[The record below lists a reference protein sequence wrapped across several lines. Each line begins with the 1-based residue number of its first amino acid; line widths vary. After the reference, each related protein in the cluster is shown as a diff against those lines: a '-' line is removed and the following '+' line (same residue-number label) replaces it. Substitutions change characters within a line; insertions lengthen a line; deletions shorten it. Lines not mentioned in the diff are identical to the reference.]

1 MSMNLRAMETLIAV
15 VETGGFQAAAARLN
29 LTQSA
34 VSMRM
39 KALEQDLG
47 VVLFDRARR
56 PPLPTIAGR
65 AAAARA
71 RTVLQAVERFQA
83 VGRYPSTLTGTL
95 ALGAIPTAT
104 TGFLPDA
111 LAALGSAHPDLRA
124 RVESGLSDR
133 LLARV
138 GSGEL
143 DAAIVTAADDPPAG
157 LLLETLYE
165 EPLLLVTKEAP
176 ADDRALSALTD
187 MPFIRFN
194 RGTGIGRLI
203 DRRLRAEGI
212 AVREAME
219 LDSIESI
226 LMMVGRGL
234 GAAIVP
240 GFSIRGDL
248 SASLWTGPFG
258 DPPLSRRVAFA
269 VRERALTDPSLVAL
283 RQALSG
289 ATPLRDDARA

>member
-1 MSMNLRAMETLIAV
+1 MNLQALETLIAV
-15 VETGGFQAAAARLN
+15 VEAGGFQAAAERLN

-39 KALEQDLG
+39 KALESDLG
-47 VVLFDRARR
+47 TALFDRARR
-56 PPLPTIAGR
+56 PPLPTVAGR

-71 RTVLQAVERFQA
+71 RAVLQAVEAVRA
-83 VGRYPSTLTGTL
+83 VGRDPAALAGTL

-111 LAALGSAHPDLRA
+111 LAALGAAHPDLRA

-133 LLARV
+133 LMARV
-138 GSGEL
+138 AAGEL
-143 DAAIVTAADDPPAG
+143 DAAIVTASAEPPAG
-157 LLLETLYE
+157 LALAPLFE
-165 EPLLLVTKEAP
+165 EPLLIAAAKAP
-176 ADDRALSALTD
+176 SDGRAATALAT

-194 RGTGIGRLI
+194 RATGVGRLI
-203 DRRLRAEGI
+203 DRRLRADGI
-212 AVREAME
+212 AVTDAME

-240 GFSIRGDL
+240 GYSIRGDL
-248 SASLWTGPFG
+248 AKTLWTAPFG
-258 DPPLSRRVAFA
+258 DPPLTRRVALATRAGA
-269 VRERALTDPSLVAL
+269 VAEPALVAL
-283 RQALSG
+283 REALRSE
-289 ATPLRDDARA
+289 